1 MENKL
6 MIFKNED
13 LGEIRSLEI
22 NNEPWFVAKDVCD
35 ILDIKNSRQALT
47 RLEDDEKSDV
57 ILNDGSQNRN
67 LSTVNEYGLYNLI
80 LASRKKE
87 AKAFKRWVTHE
98 VLPAIRKTGKYISKK
113 KHKPI
118 DRVLKQHMNI
128 AERLSQIT
136 GVKPQMAY
144 AIAIN
149 EASKETG
156 YSYEEYRKLLPSVD
170 YKIGDLNATEVGK
183 RLGLKA
189 HEANIRLSELGLQEK
204 RDKKWRLTNKGKH
217 YGEEKAFTRNGHSD
231 YQIAWTEKVFELFN

>member
-22 NNEPWFVAKDVCD
+22 NNEPWFVAKDVCN
-35 ILDIKNSRQALT
+35 ILEIKNTTDAIKRLDNDEVT
-47 RLEDDEKSDV
+47 RF
-57 ILNDGSQNRN
+57 N
-67 LSTVNEYGLYNLI
+67 LGGLSGETNIVNEYGLYNLI

-98 VLPAIRKTGKYISKK
+98 VLPSIRKTGKYISKK

-118 DRVLKQHMNI
+118 DRALKQHMNI

-136 GVKPQMAY
+136 GVKSQMAY
-144 AIAIN
+144 AIAIS

-183 RLGLKA
+183 RLGLKV

-204 RDKKWRLTNKGKH
+204 NDKKWRLTNKGKD
-217 YGEEKAFTRNGHSD
+217 YGEEKAFVRNGHSD